1 MKLSAIVVLG
11 LAALLPAQNPPKPSP
26 TKPAAKPAPATAP
39 AATAKAHGTLA
50 ELQRDFQQQ
59 KLAALEAYVKANGKA
74 ADAGDALVEAAQ
86 LAKTLGKHADALRH
100 ADAYLATNADGGDA
114 GAMRMARAMALR
126 DSGDVAGAEKALQ
139 AVIDAAGDDI
149 NGLVEATTTL
159 AEMQVDAGKKADAV
173 ALLGKV
179 GDSRPEVRGLK
190 EHLQGIAESY
200 ELIGTEPKAI
210 GEPDTAGK
218 TIDLAEY
225 KGKVVLLDFW
235 ATWCGP
241 CIAELPSVIAAYEKF
256 HAHGFEIVG
265 ISLDQKRDALDA
277 FLAKNKAMTWRQ
289 HFDGNGWKNAVAAA
303 WGIQSIPA
311 TYLIG
316 PDGKIA
322 AVGLR
327 GEQLAQ
333 KLAKF
338 YPAK

>member
-1 MKLSAIVVLG
+1 
-11 LAALLPAQNPPKPSP
+11 
-26 TKPAAKPAPATAP
+26 
-39 AATAKAHGTLA
+39 
-50 ELQRDFQQQ
+50 
-59 KLAALEAYVKANGKA
+59 
-74 ADAGDALVEAAQ
+74 
-86 LAKTLGKHADALRH
+86 
-100 ADAYLATNADGGDA
+100 
-114 GAMRMARAMALR
+114 MRMARATALR
-126 DSGDVAGAEKALQ
+126 DSGDAAGAEKALQ
-139 AVIDAAGDDI
+139 AVIDGAGDDI
-149 NGLVEATTTL
+149 NGLVEAAVTL
-159 AEMQVDAGKKADAV
+159 GEMLVDAGKKADAV

-190 EHLQGIAESY
+190 EHFMGIAESY
-200 ELIGTEPKAI
+200 EQIGTEPKPI
-210 GEPDTAGK
+210 GQPDTAGK
-218 TIDLAEY
+218 AIDLAEY
-225 KGKVVLLDFW
+225 KGKVVLVDFW

-256 HAHGFEIVG
+256 HPHGFEIVG

-289 HFDGNGWKNAVAAA
+289 HFDGNGWKNAVAVA

-327 GEQLAQ
+327 GEQLEQ

-338 YPAK
+338 YPPKK